1 METPLRNDSSKASF
15 SPPVG
20 SRLRSFKRDWL
31 INKCSQNVLNI
42 ITNGYVLPFRS
53 KPNLIRFPLILSEY
67 KAQQKD
73 QALAT
78 CIQSLLSKNAIE
90 RVENVKS
97 LGFYSRLFLVPKP
110 HQRWRPVI
118 DLSRLNT
125 FLHVEKFKMETPESI
140 RTSLVP
146 GEWVSSIDLSD
157 AYLHIPIHPNSR
169 KYLRFCY
176 KAQVFQFTSLPFG
189 LATAPQVFT
198 MIVKE
203 VKLMALSR
211 GLRIHQYL
219 DDWLI
224 RSQSQEESQ
233 RDTQAVVDLTQS
245 LGWIINQEK
254 SELKPTQVFSFVG
267 YEYHLDSA
275 LVRPTHERWLK
286 LQDLILRLK
295 SKRVLTA
302 RCLMSLIGLLAST
315 EKTVPEGRLH
325 MKPSHGRLHL
335 SVSSQGA
342 LEISSVA
349 GQPPSLDRSHCS
361 PPRLV
366 AKPLKCDE
374 RRRPSSQ
381 GPQYPTLYR
390 RLKRRLGRS
399 LRSKFYKRAVVRA
412 GKKATHK
419 CPRIEGGLPIPSRLQ
434 GPVPES
440 NSVSCDGQLNSGSL
454 HQQARGN
461 SLTRD
466 VRSPVEN
473 HDLVPSL
480 PYNIESQAHSRV
492 SECDGRPPIHVQPS
506 AVNRMVSAPSGLQAN
521 LPEVVHPSCR
531 LIRHS
536 PESQTPLICVSYP
549 RPKGLEHRCSEHKLE
564 QPHGLRLP
572 SYGSP
577 SQGDP
582 KDQAMPLPD
591 HRDSPRLARDAL
603 VLGPSAGL
611 NRDPTTTP
619 SVNDPTQ
626 TVPQLC
632 VPQQST
638 TAEPPRLVSRSGQ
651 LQEQGFSVEVA
662 ERIAAPQRSSTRT
675 IYRSKWA
682 LFEKWCRENSVDFST
697 PSVKQISDFFMYL
710 YQDLNRRPSTI
721 DGYRTAIVDTLG
733 PTAQHIAHNADLHR
747 LLSSFHRDRP
757 NSSRN
762 LPKWNL
768 CVVLN
773 ELTKAPFEPMKD
785 SDLKHLTLK
794 TAFLLALA
802 SGKRRSEIHAW
813 VANKVANLGQWEK
826 VALFPSSDF
835 IAKNQLAREGSQSV
849 SPVTIPALTTIVDR
863 QFKEDRTLC
872 PVRAL
877 RFYLDRTKDLRGS
890 RSLLFISFKKGHTSD
905 IRPATLSSWLKQ
917 TIPLCYKQADQ
928 QALDL
933 VQVKAHDIRAFAASK
948 AFYGGVSVDQIM
960 QACHWK
966 AHNTFTN
973 FSLKDLTWSDTDN
986 NMYLG
991 PVVAAQ
997 QVLDPSPQTSCPRKE
1012 KRGGGAHPL

>member
-1 METPLRNDSSKASF
+1 MD
-15 SPPVG
+15 
-20 SRLRSFKRDWL
+20 
-31 INKCSQNVLNI
+31 NKS
-42 ITNGYVLPFRS
+42 G
-53 KPNLIRFPLILSEY
+53 K
-67 KAQQKD
+67 
-73 QALAT
+73 
-78 CIQSLLSKNAIE
+78 
-90 RVENVKS
+90 
-97 LGFYSRLFLVPKP
+97 
-110 HQRWRPVI
+110 
-118 DLSRLNT
+118 
-125 FLHVEKFKMETPESI
+125 I
-140 RTSLVP
+140 RTETYT
-146 GEWVSSIDLSD
+146 G
-157 AYLHIPIHPNSR
+157 
-169 KYLRFCY
+169 
-176 KAQVFQFTSLPFG
+176 VF
-189 LATAPQVFT
+189 V
-198 MIVKE
+198 
-203 VKLMALSR
+203 R
-211 GLRIHQYL
+211 GLRIPPRFSPCKTHSREMAQTSGF
-219 DDWLI
+219 DP
-224 RSQSQEESQ
+224 
-233 RDTQAVVDLTQS
+233 T
-245 LGWIINQEK
+245 
-254 SELKPTQVFSFVG
+254 TQVKTCFDCKMFDVSNWV
-267 YEYHLDSA
+267 A
-275 LVRPTHERWLK
+275 
-286 LQDLILRLK
+286 
-295 SKRVLTA
+295 
-302 RCLMSLIGLLAST
+302 SLNGENGPGGT
-315 EKTVPEGRLH
+315 
-325 MKPSHGRLHL
+325 PSHEAL

-366 AKPLKCDE
+366 AKSLQGDE
-374 RRRPSSQ
+374 RCRPSSQ
-381 GPQYPTLYR
+381 RPQYPTLYR
-390 RLKRRLGRS
+390 HLKRRLGRS
-399 LRSKFYKRAVVRA
+399 LRPKLYQGSVVRS
-412 GKKATHK
+412 GKKASHK
-419 CPRIEGGLPIPSRLQ
+419 CPRIEGGLPGPSRLQ

-440 NSVSCDGQLNSGSL
+440 NSVDRDGQLNSGSL
-454 HQQARGN
+454 HQQTRRNTLG
-461 SLTRD
+461 RD
-466 VRSPVEN
+466 VCSPVED

-480 PYNIESQAHSRV
+480 SHNIESQAHSRV
-492 SECDGRPPIHVQPS
+492 PECDGRPAIQSNQVQSTEWSLHPQVFKQICQKWFTPHVDLF
-506 AVNRMVSAPSGLQAN
+506 ATHLN
-521 LPEVVHPSCR
+521 
-531 LIRHS
+531 
-536 PESQTPLICVSYP
+536 
-549 RPKGLEHRCSEHKLE
+549 HKL
-564 QPHGLRLP
+564 PL
-572 SYGSP
+572 YVSP
-577 SQGDP
+577 IPDP
-582 KDQAMPLPD
+582 KAWDI
-591 HRDSPRLARDAL
+591 DAL
-603 VLGPSAGL
+603 NINWTNLTAYAYP
-611 NRDPTTTP
+611 PTALLHKVIQKIRQCQCLIIVIAP
-619 SVNDPTQ
+619 GWPGMPWFWDLV
-626 TVPQLC
+626 QLSTEIPLQLP
-632 VPQQST
+632 VST
-638 TAEPPRLVSRSGQ
+638 TLLKQSHKLVFHNNPQHLNLHAWCLGADNSKNKASLWRWQ
-651 LQEQGFSVEVA
+651 RE
-662 ERIAAPQRSSTRT
+662 IAAPQRSSTRT
-675 IYRSKWA
+675 IYKSKWA

-757 NSSRN
+757 KSSRN

-768 CVVLN
+768 SVVLN
-773 ELTKAPFEPMKD
+773 ERTKAPFEPMKD

-917 TIPLCYKQADQ
+917 TILLCYKQADQ

-973 FSLKDLTWSDTDN
+973 FYLKDLTWSDTDN
-986 NMYLG
+986 NLYLG

-1012 KRGGGAHPL
+1012 KRGGGHIRYNQVFRSLSQDLGIPLPSRCYG